1 MQENYCK
8 LENQAQNP
16 ALEAKGENPMKIALM
31 VILTCLGSI
40 TAIFAAPVVQNVQI
54 GLSGVAAPPKFQI
67 RSVAQLKNEIL
78 TISNAPVLF
87 GSKRIVISPYPSQ
100 PQNPGNPGYRT
111 GNGVVLN
118 VNHPMN
124 SNPDCGLLVQNVE
137 WDQNTWADLSSDNPD
152 YLLSQFR
159 SAQQPGWSYLA
170 TALFK
175 DLPSAQH
182 TYLLT
187 IGTTAKVS
195 GLKLELLRGSFV
207 MPEYTPSVSD
217 VVQEIGPEKL
227 LANPGFNEVRALF
240 TYAAGAEPLSVRWY
254 WGPAGSTRAQFHH
267 LQLVQ
272 LD

>member
-1 MQENYCK
+1 
-8 LENQAQNP
+8 
-16 ALEAKGENPMKIALM
+16 MKIAFLA
-31 VILTCLGSI
+31 VLTYLCSLAAAI
-40 TAIFAAPVVQNVQI
+40 ALPLAPTAQAALP
-54 GLSGVAAPPKFQI
+54 LTVAAPKF
-67 RSVAQLKNEIL
+67 RVLSVAQLKAEKVTQIN
-78 TISNAPVLF
+78 SPVLIET
-87 GSKRIVISPYPSQ
+87 KQIIRLPNLSQ
-100 PQNPGNPGYRT
+100 PQNPGNPFYRT
-111 GNGVVLN
+111 GNGVVLD
-118 VNHPMN
+118 VPHLYH
-124 SNPDCGLLVQNVE
+124 SNPDCVLLVQNVE

-170 TALFK
+170 TAQFK

-207 MPEYTPSVSD
+207 MPEYTPSASD
-217 VVQEIGPEKL
+217 VVQELGPEKL

-240 TYAAGAEPLSVRWY
+240 TYAAGTEPLSVRWY
-254 WGPAGSTRAQFHH
+254 WGPAGSTRAEFHH